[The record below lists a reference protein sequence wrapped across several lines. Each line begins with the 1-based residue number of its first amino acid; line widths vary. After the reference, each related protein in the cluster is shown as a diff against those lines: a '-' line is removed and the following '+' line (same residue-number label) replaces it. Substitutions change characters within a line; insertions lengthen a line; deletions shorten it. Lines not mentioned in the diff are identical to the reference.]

1 MSKTTLNPAQLAA
14 VHHLAGP
21 CLVIAG
27 AGSGKTSVIT
37 QKIAKLMSEGYRP
50 KNIAA
55 ITFTNKAS
63 QEMRERARHLVGN
76 KAGSELVVS
85 TFHSLGVRILRED
98 GRHLGLKEQFSI
110 LDSDDVLSVLRDA
123 GGTTDAATAKSWQW
137 TISLWKNQ
145 NLSAQQALAY
155 AKDDME
161 RAAAVVMQRYQERLT
176 AYQAVDFDDLILH
189 AAEAAADQRG
199 SARQVAGD
207 APVRAGR
214 RVPGHQ
220 RQPVRAAE
228 AAGGRARDVHRGGR
242 RRPVDLRLARRDH
255 REPQEA
261 ADGLPA
267 AQGHSAGAELP
278 LHQRASCARPTTS
291 SAAIPSSSR
300 RRCGASSARATPSR

>member
-1 MSKTTLNPAQLAA
+1 MLFRS
-14 VHHLAGP
+14 P

-37 QKIAKLMSEGYRP
+37 QKIAKLMAEGYRP

-63 QEMRERARHLVGN
+63 QEMRERARHLVGS
-76 KAGSELVVS
+76 KAGSELVIS

-155 AKDDME
+155 AKD
-161 RAAAVVMQRYQERLT
+161 AIVPVV
-176 AYQAVDFDDLILH
+176 I
-189 AAEAAADQRG
+189 G
-199 SARQVAGD
+199 
-207 APVRAGR
+207 
-214 RVPGHQ
+214 
-220 RQPVRAAE
+220 
-228 AAGGRARDVHRGGR
+228 
-242 RRPVDLRLARRDH
+242 
-255 REPQEA
+255 
-261 ADGLPA
+261 
-267 AQGHSAGAELP
+267 
-278 LHQRASCARPTTS
+278 RASCRE
-291 SAAIPSSSR
+291 R
-300 RRCGASSARATPSR
+300 V